1 MNTNANE
8 RGFTYIDVLIG
19 MMILSIGIM
28 ALAAAVAGAV
38 IRSRELEQQL
48 IAKQHAAS
56 TLESIFSARD
66 LDTLGWDA
74 IGNVGSNIVN
84 GTPRGIFLA
93 GQQPIR
99 PDPGADRVVGT
110 ADDTGNAVPGFQRQ
124 ITITDIN
131 DPQRPS
137 PPNPIMM
144 REVRVTIFYQ
154 AGTVWRQETV
164 STVAANY

>member
-1 MNTNANE
+1 MNMNADE
-8 RGFTYIDVLIG
+8 RGFTYLDVLVG
-19 MMILSIGIM
+19 MMILSVGIM
-28 ALAAAVAGAV
+28 ALAAAVTGAV
-38 IRSRELEQQL
+38 VRSRELEQQL

-66 LDTLGWDA
+66 LETLGWDA
-74 IGNVGSNIVN
+74 VGNVGTNIVT
-84 GTPRGIFLA
+84 GVARGIFLT
-93 GQQPIR
+93 GQQPIE
-99 PDPGADRVVGT
+99 PDPGADRIVGT
-110 ADDTGNAVPGFQRQ
+110 ADDTGSAVGGFQRQ

-144 REVRVTIFYQ
+144 REVRVIIFYQ
-154 AGTVWRQETV
+154 AGTIWRQEAV